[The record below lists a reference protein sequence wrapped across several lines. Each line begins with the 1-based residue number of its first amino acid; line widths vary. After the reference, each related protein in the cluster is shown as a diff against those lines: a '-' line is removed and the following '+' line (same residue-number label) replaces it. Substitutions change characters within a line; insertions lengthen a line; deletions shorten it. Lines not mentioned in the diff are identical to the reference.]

1 MFPHLID
8 LAAATLDACALA
20 RTSIGSYEYAGDART
35 AGAHTARVKLSG
47 ASGNCVLKGAGREAS
62 VYP

>member
-1 MFPHLID
+1 MK
-8 LAAATLDACALA
+8 ALGDGPMHVLWSRRA
-20 RTSIGSYEYAGDART
+20 SAPMGTRKHAGDAHT
-35 AGAHTARVKLSG
+35 ADARTARVKLSG